1 MSEPT
6 FEIKLDESSVLK
18 ALDTMGTKVT
28 GPVVMEAL
36 KAAAEVIQDN
46 ARRKLVQMYP
56 AAAYAATK
64 GPFRHDKAPIYGI
77 RYALHPENKSV
88 NVNILSDPRLIWLEA
103 GTVERTTHHKP
114 GRLPAN
120 RGRVPSGHFF
130 GEAYGESSGDVELV
144 MMSVF
149 EKFYDSLE
157 K

>member
-1 MSEPT
+1 MTPL
-6 FEIKLDESSVLK
+6 FEVKLDESNVLK
-18 ALDTMGTKVT
+18 ALDSLEAKVT

-36 KAAAEVIQDN
+36 KAAAEVIRDN

-56 AAAYAATK
+56 AAAYAPTK
-64 GPFRHDKAPIYGI
+64 GPFRNNGALVDRIFYAPHDKD
-77 RYALHPENKSV
+77 KSV

-103 GTVERTTHHKP
+103 GTVERTTRHKS

-130 GEAYGESSGDVELV
+130 GEAYGESSGDVEVV

-149 EKFYDSLE
+149 QKFYDSLE